1 MAKEDEGHDEKKRT
15 PSRRAPGKE
24 NEGTRREGVYS
35 LLVASSKTHTCDQRL
50 EKKK

>member
-1 MAKEDEGHDEKKRT
+1 MAKEDEGHDEKERT
-15 PSRRAPGKE
+15 PSRHAPGKE

-35 LLVASSKTHTCDQRL
+35 LLIASSKTHTCDQRL